1 MIELGKCKEVTA
13 VLKLKTSIS
22 PKGLIQYFT
31 LGKTNINF
39 FMLLKMPLTIC
50 LGIFFMLL
58 LFPKNCERY
67 LIMTVSGSGFENPRF
82 PEIKKIYQN
91 SK

>member
-1 MIELGKCKEVTA
+1 MIDLGKCKVVTA

-31 LGKTNINF
+31 LGQKIYIF
-39 FMLLKMPLTIC
+39 YALKDAIDHL

-58 LFPKNCERY
+58 LFTKNFDVYMYKLSFY
-67 LIMTVSGSGFENPRF
+67 LSTYLSYYLSRLIV
-82 PEIKKIYQN
+82 
-91 SK
+91 